1 MHVRCVAEAIVVI
14 AIAASVPAQAQNNA
28 TFFRT
33 SDLAW
38 AGVFSVASFGISRF
52 DPPIAKWFQQPEHQR
67 NTAMRRTA
75 EAFTHLQE
83 TTLTIAGIA
92 TYGLAALTRA
102 RSVETV
108 ALHASESIV
117 AASITNQIIR
127 GPLGRARPK
136 DATPIFEDQY
146 EFHWFNG
153 FRHFQYRA
161 FPSIHSSSAF
171 AAATTIVLE
180 TRHRDPGAT
189 WYVAPI
195 AYALASGPGYARM
208 YLGQHWASDIFMGA
222 FVGAFYGQRVVDY
235 AHAHPNNPVD
245 RFFLGKHL
253 TSGASL
259 VPMKGGVSFSYGLQ
273 F

>member
-1 MHVRCVAEAIVVI
+1 VHVRCIAAAIVFS
-14 AIAASVPAQAQNNA
+14 IAASVSARAQNNA
-28 TFFRT
+28 TFFKS

-52 DPPIAKWFQQPEHQR
+52 DPSIAKWFQQPERQR
-67 NTAMRRTA
+67 NRAMRRTA
-75 EAFTHLQE
+75 EALTHIQE

-92 TYGLAALTRA
+92 TYGIAALTRA
-102 RSVETV
+102 KSLETV
-108 ALHASESIV
+108 ALHTSESIV

-146 EFHWFNG
+146 EFHWWNG

-195 AYALASGPGYARM
+195 VYTLASGPGYARM
-208 YLGQHWASDIFMGA
+208 YLGQHWASDVFTGA
-222 FVGAFYGQRVVDY
+222 LVGAFYGQRVVDY

-253 TSGASL
+253 TSGLSL
-259 VPMKGGVSFSYGLQ
+259 VPMKGGMSFSYGLQ